1 MVGFLFSLVVLVRV
15 LGSANVG
22 EFQHLTKEPN
32 SSFDIFSDI
41 GIAHVLLLILV
52 DQPKG
57 SHHQGLF
64 A

>member
-1 MVGFLFSLVVLVRV
+1 MVGFWFSWVVLVGV

-22 EFQHLTKEPN
+22 EFHHLAKEPN

-41 GIAHVLLLILV
+41 GIVHVLLLIPV

-57 SHHQGLF
+57 SHHQGLL

>member
-1 MVGFLFSLVVLVRV
+1 MVVFLLSWVVLVGV

-22 EFQHLTKEPN
+22 EFHHLTEEPN
-32 SSFDIFSDI
+32 SFFDTFSDI
-41 GIAHVLLLILV
+41 GIAHILLLIPV

-57 SHHQGLF
+57 SHHQGLL